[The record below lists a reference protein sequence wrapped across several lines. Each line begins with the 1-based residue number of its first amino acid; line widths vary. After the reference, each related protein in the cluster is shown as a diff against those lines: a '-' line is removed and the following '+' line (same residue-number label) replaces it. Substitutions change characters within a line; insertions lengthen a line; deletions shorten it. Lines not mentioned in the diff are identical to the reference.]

1 MKFLAS
7 LQTLLVIQIYPI
19 SIFQIKPIK
28 LLLSII
34 LIGFYASSVKAQNL
48 DQVLRSELSSTNP
61 GILFSIESGDKQIS
75 WSGAAGIND
84 LSFGDSLQ
92 VRRTFRI
99 ASVTKTYVAAAILR
113 LMEKKVL
120 RMEDPIS
127 KHLSPAHAGILAQD
141 YDLEQITI
149 QQILRHSAGFFDHT
163 HAPEFFDRVFSTPGY
178 EWTRTAQLQLGV
190 EKGERIGTPGT
201 QFSYSD
207 MGYVILGELIE
218 TYTGKSLDGGIK
230 ELLGL
235 EKLGLDRTDF
245 ERMDPKTD
253 QLRIH
258 QYFQG
263 KDTYGFS
270 PTMDYYGGGGI
281 LSNTVELIDFFQALF
296 QGKIFE
302 NPATLKLMLEPV
314 SYPTRAKLDYQMGMY
329 KVQVN
334 GMDAYCHSGFW
345 GTQVLYIPKID
356 LYLAANYSGGWG
368 GGAVAPIFE
377 KVLDA
382 MEKFSPTNNCPS
394 GCN

>member
-1 MKFLAS
+1 MKPIQFLLS
-7 LQTLLVIQIYPI
+7 LLLVT
-19 SIFQIKPIK
+19 F
-28 LLLSII
+28 
-34 LIGFYASSVKAQNL
+34 SVSLAKAQNL
-48 DQVLRSELSSTNP
+48 DQVLRSELSSSNP
-61 GILFSIESGDKQIS
+61 GVLLTIESGDGKLS

-84 LSFGDSLQ
+84 RSLGDSLQ
-92 VRRTFRI
+92 VRQTFRI

-120 RMEDPIS
+120 ALEDPIS
-127 KHLSPAHAGILAQD
+127 KHLSPAHAAILAQD

-163 HAPEFFDRVFSTPGY
+163 QSPEFFDKVFATPDY
-178 EWTRTAQLQLGV
+178 EWTRTAQLRMCV
-190 EKGERIGTPGT
+190 EKGDPIGPPGH

-207 MGYVILGELIE
+207 TGYVILGELIE
-218 TYTGKSLDGGIK
+218 TYTGKSLDAGIK

-245 ERMDPKTD
+245 ERMDPQTD

-263 KDTYGFS
+263 NDTHHFS

-281 LSNTVELIDFFQALF
+281 LSNTTELVNFFQALF

-302 NPATLKLMLEPV
+302 NSVTLTLMLEPAT
-314 SYPTRAKLDYQMGMY
+314 YPSKAKMDYQMGMY
-329 KVQVN
+329 RVQVN

-345 GTQVLYIPKID
+345 GTQVLYIPKRD
-356 LYLAANYSGGWG
+356 LYLAANYSGAWA
-368 GGAVAPIFE
+368 GGAVAPIFG
-377 KVLDA
+377 KVLQALKDA
-382 MEKFSPTNNCPS
+382 NP
-394 GCN
+394 

>member
-1 MKFLAS
+1 M
-7 LQTLLVIQIYPI
+7 
-19 SIFQIKPIK
+19 KPIH
-28 LLLSII
+28 LVLS
-34 LIGFYASSVKAQNL
+34 LIFFGFSVTNTKGQNFN
-48 DQVLRSELSSTNP
+48 QALRSELSSRNP
-61 GILFSIESGDKQIS
+61 GVLFTMESGDGQFS
-75 WSGAAGIND
+75 WSGAVGIND
-84 LSFGDSLQ
+84 LSLGDSLQ
-92 VRRTFRI
+92 VRQTFRI

-120 RMEDPIS
+120 RLEDPIS
-127 KHLSPAHAGILAQD
+127 KHLSPSHAAILAQD
-141 YDLEQITI
+141 YDLEKITI

-163 HAPEFFDRVFSTPGY
+163 NAPEFFGKVFATPDY

-190 EKGERIGTPGT
+190 EKGDPIGPPGD

-245 ERMDPKTD
+245 ERMDTQTD

-258 QYFQG
+258 QYYQG
-263 KDTYGFS
+263 TDTYNFS
-270 PTMDYYGGGGI
+270 PTIDYYGGGGI
-281 LSNTVELIDFFQALF
+281 LSNTTELVDFFQDLF

-302 NPATLKLMLEPV
+302 NPATLTLMLEPV
-314 SYPTRAKLDYQMGMY
+314 TYPIKAKMDYQMGIY

-345 GTQVLYIPKID
+345 GTQVLYIPQLD
-356 LYLAANYSGGWG
+356 LYLAANYSGAWR

-377 KVLDA
+377 KVLNA
-382 MEKFSPTNNCPS
+382 LEESNPKKP
-394 GCN
+394 

>member
-1 MKFLAS
+1 M
-7 LQTLLVIQIYPI
+7 
-19 SIFQIKPIK
+19 KPIH
-28 LLLSII
+28 LVLS
-34 LIGFYASSVKAQNL
+34 LIFLGFSVKNTTAQNFNL
-48 DQVLRSELSSTNP
+48 ALQSELSSTNP
-61 GILFSIESGDKQIS
+61 GILFALKSGDGQLS

-84 LSFGDSLQ
+84 LSLGDSLQ
-92 VRRTFRI
+92 THQTFRI

-120 RMEDPIS
+120 RLEDPIS
-127 KHLSPAHAGILAQD
+127 MHLSPLHAEILAQD

-149 QQILRHSAGFFDHT
+149 AQILRHSAGFFDHT
-163 HAPEFFDRVFSTPGY
+163 NAPEFFDKVFTNPDY
-178 EWTRTAQLQLGV
+178 EWTRTSQLQLGI
-190 EKGERIGTPGT
+190 EKGEPIGPPGN

-218 TYTGKSLDGGIK
+218 SYTGKSLDGGIK

-245 ERMDPKTD
+245 ERMDPQTN

-263 KDTYGFS
+263 KDTYDFS

-281 LSNTVELIDFFQALF
+281 LSTTAELTDFFQALF
-296 QGKIFE
+296 QGKVFE
-302 NPATLKLMLEPV
+302 NPSTLALMLESG
-314 SYPTRAKLDYQMGMY
+314 SYASKPKLDYGMGMY
-329 KVQVN
+329 KVQVK

-345 GTQVLYIPKID
+345 GTQVLYIPKLG
-356 LYLAANYSGGWG
+356 LYLAANYSGAWG

-377 KVLDA
+377 KVLNA
-382 MEKFSPTNNCPS
+382 LEEGNSKKP
-394 GCN
+394 

>member
-1 MKFLAS
+1 MKFLSS
-7 LQTLLVIQIYPI
+7 LQTLLVIQNYPI

-34 LIGFYASSVKAQNL
+34 LIGFYVSSVKAQNL
-48 DQVLRSELSSTNP
+48 NQVLRSELSSTNP

-84 LSFGDSLQ
+84 ISFGDSLQ
-92 VRRTFRI
+92 VSRTFRI

-127 KHLSPAHAGILAQD
+127 KHLSPTHAGILVQD
-141 YDLEQITI
+141 YELEQITVE
-149 QQILRHSAGFFDHT
+149 QILRHSAGFFDHT
-163 HAPEFFDRVFSTPGY
+163 HAPEFFERIFSTPSH

-190 EKGERIGTPGT
+190 EKGERISTPGT

-218 TYTGKSLDGGIK
+218 TYTGKSLDAGIK

-245 ERMDPKTD
+245 ERNDHQTD
-253 QLRIH
+253 LLRIH

-263 KDTYGFS
+263 KDTYNFS

-281 LSNTVELIDFFQALF
+281 LSNTEELIDFFQALF

-302 NPATLKLMLEPV
+302 NPATLNLMLKPV
-314 SYPTRAKLDYQMGMY
+314 SYSTKAKLDYQMGMY
-329 KVQVN
+329 KVQVK

-345 GTQVLYIPKID
+345 GTQVLYIPKMN
-356 LYLAANYSGGWG
+356 LYMAVNYSGGWG
-368 GGAVAPIFE
+368 GGVLAPIFE
-377 KVLDA
+377 KSLNAFENVI
-382 MEKFSPTNNCPS
+382 PTNKCP
-394 GCN
+394 